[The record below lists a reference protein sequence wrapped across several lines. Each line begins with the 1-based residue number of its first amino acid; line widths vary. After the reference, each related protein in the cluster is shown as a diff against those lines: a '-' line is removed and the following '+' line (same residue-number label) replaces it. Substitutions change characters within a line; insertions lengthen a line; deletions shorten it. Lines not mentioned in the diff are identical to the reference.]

1 MKVGVG
7 LNRKAFEMIILSAEK
22 LLLSF
27 KFIIAINLR
36 RINIRSVLQ
45 AISVFFN
52 MLLVT
57 N

>member
-36 RINIRSVLQ
+36 RINIHSVLQ

>member
-36 RINIRSVLQ
+36 QINIRSVLQ